1 MGIPPSLT
9 LCDTMRDTYEIR
21 AEYDR
26 DTIVVYQAYPPP
38 IADAA
43 LRAGTFVAPFS
54 FGRMTWIKPSFL
66 WLMARSQW
74 GQKSGQERIL
84 AVRITRAGW
93 EEALG
98 QAVLTHPEPR
108 VYSDADEWQ
117 RQFDNATVHVQWDP
131 ERSQRGEALNHKSI
145 QVGLSRHVIRRYVDE
160 WITGIEDCTPL
171 VRKLHQLMRD
181 GQAGKAKTL
190 LPKEKIYPIGAA
202 IRERLGMK

>member
-9 LCDTMRDTYEIR
+9 ICDAMPTTCEIR
-21 AEYDR
+21 AEYDK

-43 LRAGTFVAPFS
+43 LRVGAFVAPFS

-66 WLMARSQW
+66 WLMERSNW

-98 QAVLTHPEPR
+98 QAVLTHPEPG
-108 VYSDADEWQ
+108 VYRDPDEWR
-117 RQFDNATVHVQWDP
+117 RQFAAATVHLQWDP
-131 ERSQRGEALNHKSI
+131 ERSLRGEALNHKSI
-145 QVGLSRHVIRRYVDE
+145 QVGLSRHVIHTFVED
-160 WITGIEDCTPL
+160 WITGIEDLTPL
-171 VRKLHQLMRD
+171 VRKMHQLMRS
-181 GQAGKAKTL
+181 GQAGKAKAL
-190 LPKEKIYPIGAA
+190 LPKEKIYQVGAN
-202 IRERLGMK
+202 IRKRLAMA